1 MLKKEYKNITILFII
16 LTLMILIPT
25 GFNMFGSDTDWINQ
39 HTVFPEYLRQ
49 LFYDTKTLIP
59 NFSLNYGAGQNIF
72 NIAYYGL
79 LNPIILLSYLFPFI
93 KMTHYIMG
101 ISIIILY
108 ISTFLFYKWL
118 RNNKYSQKVALITSI
133 IFITSGPL
141 VFQMHRHIMF
151 VNYMPFLLLGLIAV
165 DSYINKN
172 KKILLIIS
180 SFLMIM
186 TSFYYSV
193 GGILVL
199 IIYFIFKKIKVRKK
213 LDIKQF
219 LKDLLIFILYIFVSI
234 LMSSVL
240 ILPVF
245 YTILQTRN
253 TGTYNIFKLL
263 IINVN
268 PTKILY
274 GAYSTGLTCIA
285 FISVLWFAYVKKKN
299 FKFLGISLLI
309 LFFVPI
315 FTCLLNGGLYFRA
328 KVFIPFIPLICL
340 IIGTFIKNLTENK
353 INIEK
358 LIIFLLFANIIVLA
372 SRTDSIIYYL
382 DFFTFLLILII
393 YNKFRKE
400 LIVYI
405 PVVLLSIFSGF
416 YMNFT
421 EDYISYKKYDEIFN
435 IDESLLDN
443 YDTNYRVNNLVNS
456 NYTVN
461 KIYNSKYYTTNIY
474 SSTYNNNYYNFVRNE
489 FKQAN
494 PYYNSFMLGS
504 TNNILF
510 DTYMGNKYIISK
522 SNPGNKYNLINEKNG
537 IGLYENNNAFSIGFV
552 NNNLMSEEEYNKLTY
567 PYNIEAL
574 LNYVIVNKDVE
585 QEYKSKIEKVDLKY
599 SYTKEGLK
607 LRKSNTRFTVNVE
620 EKGKINIYLRTPL
633 KNKIL
638 LIDFNGTKPNSCT
651 QKEVSITINGI
662 KNSITCDKWIYP
674 NQNETFHYVISEENL
689 ESLTVEFSKGNFM
702 IENLNVYVLD
712 YNEIIK
718 NYDKLNIT
726 KIKNNTIE
734 GNINVTN
741 DGYFNLTIPYD
752 KGFTIYVDGT
762 KTNYELVNKSF
773 IGFPISKGSHDIKIV
788 YTSPLLKTGK
798 ILSIIGIII
807 LFGIIGKEVENKKLL
822 KLKKV

>member
-213 LDIKQF
+213 LDMKQF

-405 PVVLLSIFSGF
+405 PIVLLSIFSGF

-421 EDYISYKKYDEIFN
+421 EDYVSYKKYNEIFN

-443 YDTNYRVNNLVNS
+443 YDTNY
-456 NYTVN
+456 
-461 KIYNSKYYTTNIY
+461 
-474 SSTYNNNYYNFVRNE
+474 
-489 FKQAN
+489 
-494 PYYNSFMLGS
+494 
-504 TNNILF
+504 
-510 DTYMGNKYIISK
+510 
-522 SNPGNKYNLINEKNG
+522 
-537 IGLYENNNAFSIGFV
+537 
-552 NNNLMSEEEYNKLTY
+552 KLTY
-567 PYNIEAL
+567 
-574 LNYVIVNKDVE
+574 
-585 QEYKSKIEKVDLKY
+585 
-599 SYTKEGLK
+599 
-607 LRKSNTRFTVNVE
+607 
-620 EKGKINIYLRTPL
+620 
-633 KNKIL
+633 
-638 LIDFNGTKPNSCT
+638 
-651 QKEVSITINGI
+651 
-662 KNSITCDKWIYP
+662 
-674 NQNETFHYVISEENL
+674 
-689 ESLTVEFSKGNFM
+689 NFW
-702 IENLNVYVLD
+702 NWYH
-712 YNEIIK
+712 K
-718 NYDKLNIT
+718 
-726 KIKNNTIE
+726 
-734 GNINVTN
+734 
-741 DGYFNLTIPYD
+741 
-752 KGFTIYVDGT
+752 
-762 KTNYELVNKSF
+762 
-773 IGFPISKGSHDIKIV
+773 
-788 YTSPLLKTGK
+788 
-798 ILSIIGIII
+798 
-807 LFGIIGKEVENKKLL
+807 
-822 KLKKV
+822 

>member
-151 VNYMPFLLLGLIAV
+151 VNYMPFLLLGFIAV

-213 LDIKQF
+213 LDMKQF

-315 FTCLLNGGLYFRA
+315 FTCLLM
-328 KVFIPFIPLICL
+328 V
-340 IIGTFIKNLTENK
+340 
-353 INIEK
+353 
-358 LIIFLLFANIIVLA
+358 
-372 SRTDSIIYYL
+372 
-382 DFFTFLLILII
+382 
-393 YNKFRKE
+393 
-400 LIVYI
+400 
-405 PVVLLSIFSGF
+405 
-416 YMNFT
+416 
-421 EDYISYKKYDEIFN
+421 DYILEPKYLYHLY
-435 IDESLLDN
+435 LL
-443 YDTNYRVNNLVNS
+443 
-456 NYTVN
+456 
-461 KIYNSKYYTTNIY
+461 
-474 SSTYNNNYYNFVRNE
+474 
-489 FKQAN
+489 
-494 PYYNSFMLGS
+494 
-504 TNNILF
+504 
-510 DTYMGNKYIISK
+510 
-522 SNPGNKYNLINEKNG
+522 
-537 IGLYENNNAFSIGFV
+537 
-552 NNNLMSEEEYNKLTY
+552 
-567 PYNIEAL
+567 
-574 LNYVIVNKDVE
+574 YV
-585 QEYKSKIEKVDLKY
+585 
-599 SYTKEGLK
+599 
-607 LRKSNTRFTVNVE
+607 
-620 EKGKINIYLRTPL
+620 
-633 KNKIL
+633 
-638 LIDFNGTKPNSCT
+638 
-651 QKEVSITINGI
+651 
-662 KNSITCDKWIYP
+662 
-674 NQNETFHYVISEENL
+674 
-689 ESLTVEFSKGNFM
+689 
-702 IENLNVYVLD
+702 
-712 YNEIIK
+712 
-718 NYDKLNIT
+718 
-726 KIKNNTIE
+726 
-734 GNINVTN
+734 
-741 DGYFNLTIPYD
+741 
-752 KGFTIYVDGT
+752 
-762 KTNYELVNKSF
+762 
-773 IGFPISKGSHDIKIV
+773 
-788 YTSPLLKTGK
+788 
-798 ILSIIGIII
+798 
-807 LFGIIGKEVENKKLL
+807 
-822 KLKKV
+822 